1 MACEFQ
7 LGKIGL
13 YPKLGGAINTK
24 NISKKK
30 MFKNTINEKHL
41 KAFNWLMHLADGYNS
56 NYDIS
61 KKSKIDIKIIN
72 EAIKMF
78 YKKKL
83 IIFR

>member
-1 MACEFQ
+1 MAC
-7 LGKIGL
+7 GINWV
-13 YPKLGGAINTK
+13 KLVYIPSWVAINTK

-61 KKSKIDIKIIN
+61 KN
-72 EAIKMF
+72 L
-78 YKKKL
+78 KL
-83 IIFR
+83 I

>member
-1 MACEFQ
+1 
-7 LGKIGL
+7 
-13 YPKLGGAINTK
+13 
-24 NISKKK
+24 
-30 MFKNTINEKHL
+30 MFKNSINEKHL

-83 IIFR
+83 IKFNESSNFFWFSQKHLHYNSELVKHFKKH

>member
-1 MACEFQ
+1 
-7 LGKIGL
+7 
-13 YPKLGGAINTK
+13 
-24 NISKKK
+24 
-30 MFKNTINEKHL
+30 
-41 KAFNWLMHLADGYNS
+41 MHLADGYNS